1 MSRYRKKPV
10 VVDATQ
16 FTEANAHTF
25 VGPGIALSRTADGQF
40 LRIDTLEG
48 TMTADVGDWII
59 TGVNGE
65 RYPCKP
71 DIFAK
76 TYVGAE
82 DEEATTEIDV
92 RTLERMSR
100 LLATK
105 SLTIAVQAVV
115 IAFLLIGLALDAPF
129 AVKALLLVVATG
141 NVASAIAQSFEFRH
155 WHKITGRFP

>member
-10 VVDATQ
+10 VVEATQ
-16 FTEANAHTF
+16 FTEANGPSL
-25 VGPGIALSRTADGQF
+25 VGPGIALRHTPDGQWF
-40 LRIDTLEG
+40 LDIDTLEG

-92 RTLERMSR
+92 DTLERLPR

-105 SLTIAVQAVV
+105 SLTLAVQAAIIVV
-115 IAFLLIGLALDAPF
+115 LLVTLALDAHP
-129 AVKALLLVVATG
+129 VIRVVLLLAAIA
-141 NVASAIAQSFEFRH
+141 NVASGVAQFFEWRI
-155 WHKITGRFP
+155 WRRNIT

>member
-76 TYVGAE
+76 TYIGAE
-82 DEEATTEIDV
+82 DEDPAAISVPTRIV
-92 RTLERMSR
+92 R
-100 LLATK
+100 LLSTK
-105 SLTIAVQAVV
+105 SLTLAIQAAVIV
-115 IAFLLIGLALDAPF
+115 
-129 AVKALLLVVATG
+129 ALLVTLAVDAHPVIRVVLLLAAIA
-141 NVASAIAQSFEFRH
+141 NVASGVAQFFEWRI
-155 WHKITGRFP
+155 WRRNIT